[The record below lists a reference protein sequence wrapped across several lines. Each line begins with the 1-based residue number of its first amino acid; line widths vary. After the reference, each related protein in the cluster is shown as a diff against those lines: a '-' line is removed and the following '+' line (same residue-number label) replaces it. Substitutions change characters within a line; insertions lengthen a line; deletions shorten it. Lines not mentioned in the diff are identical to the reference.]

1 MTTSGL
7 VGRASDVR
15 RVYLITY
22 SHADTTKVPSRQRF
36 AEIVVEGF
44 ELRGASVVQWACCKE
59 PHRAGGIHFHMAIKL
74 LRPRRWL
81 SVQQLIQTRYGINV
95 HFSNRHVNYFTLWQY
110 VTKEDSDVLLSP
122 DHPDLWNIA
131 PPATL
136 AASETVVE
144 ERRGRPEQEMEVE
157 QSVEEDSTRS
167 SASKKRK
174 RPPRLSMFEVS
185 EIAVSKGIQ
194 TYTELLALA
203 QRQKREGKIDLA
215 EFIVN
220 RWRKTVEEAISTGWE
235 MEKSEETLRR
245 ERMSRMDILQ
255 EALAG
260 NCTENCNGRWSHI
273 ALDILQR
280 NGIARDDFCSA
291 IRELSQKG
299 RGKYRNIFPR
309 KFELFHD

>member
-1 MTTSGL
+1 
-7 VGRASDVR
+7 
-15 RVYLITY
+15 
-22 SHADTTKVPSRQRF
+22 
-36 AEIVVEGF
+36 
-44 ELRGASVVQWACCKE
+44 
-59 PHRAGGIHFHMAIKL
+59 
-74 LRPRRWL
+74 
-81 SVQQLIQTRYGINV
+81 
-95 HFSNRHVNYFTLWQY
+95 
-110 VTKEDSDVLLSP
+110 
-122 DHPDLWNIA
+122 
-131 PPATL
+131 
-136 AASETVVE
+136 
-144 ERRGRPEQEMEVE
+144 
-157 QSVEEDSTRS
+157 
-167 SASKKRK
+167 
-174 RPPRLSMFEVS
+174 MFEVS

-260 NCTENCNGRWSHI
+260 NCTENCNGRWLHI

-309 KFELFHD
+309 CSRVVS

>member
-1 MTTSGL
+1 
-7 VGRASDVR
+7 
-15 RVYLITY
+15 
-22 SHADTTKVPSRQRF
+22 
-36 AEIVVEGF
+36 
-44 ELRGASVVQWACCKE
+44 
-59 PHRAGGIHFHMAIKL
+59 MAIKL
-74 LRPRRWL
+74 LRPQRWL

-95 HFSNRHVNYFTLWQY
+95 HFSNRHVNYFTAWQY

-122 DHPDLWNIA
+122 DHPDLWNIG

-220 RWRKTVEEAISTGWE
+220 RGRKTVEEAISTGWE

-260 NCTENCNGRWSHI
+260 NCTENCNGRWLHI